1 MLLYLFGGVQG
12 ALNAVTDQPLPA
24 KRAVPFR
31 IHGEIEKWSGPA
43 FVLLP
48 VLTGALEQPRARMY
62 FGTLLVILVTVFH
75 LTDWNRSSR
84 R

>member
-1 MLLYLFGGVQG
+1 MLPYLFGGVQG
-12 ALNAVTDQPLPA
+12 ALNAVTDQPLAA

-31 IHGEIEKWSGPA
+31 THGEIEKWSGPA

-48 VLTGALEQPRARMY
+48 VLTGALKQPRARMY
-62 FGTLLVILVTVFH
+62 FGTLLVILVTVWQ
-75 LTDWNRSSR
+75 LTDWNRSPR